1 MSNLKKHLSD
11 YVALLSLLISLLSG
25 IIFIMNIDKT
35 NAIQET
41 QITNITARL
50 DRIEQKIDQL
60 KS

>member
-41 QITNITARL
+41 QIANITARL